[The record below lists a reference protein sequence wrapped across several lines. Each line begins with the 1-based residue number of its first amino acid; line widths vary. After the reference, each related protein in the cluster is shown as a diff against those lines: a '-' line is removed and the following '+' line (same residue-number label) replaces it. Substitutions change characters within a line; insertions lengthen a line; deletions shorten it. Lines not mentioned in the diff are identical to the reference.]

1 MSFTLTN
8 ENYYSQEASMAYM
21 SCSQWKSFRKCE
33 SMALA
38 EIAGDYVRS
47 ESTALLVGSYVDS
60 YFEGTLDIFKAQHPN
75 IFKRDGSLKAE
86 YMQAEQIIARIEQDP
101 LFTKYMS
108 GEKQRIMT
116 DEIAG
121 VPFKIKMDSYHPDKC
136 IVDLKIVRD
145 FEPMWS
151 PEVHSKVPFV
161 EFWGYDFQGAIYQE
175 IERQNSG
182 KQLPFF
188 IAAATKEPVTDIE
201 VMQIPQERLDYCLGI
216 VKETA
221 PRFHALK
228 IGQLDDA
235 CRCGKCDWCKQT
247 KILTAP
253 IDYRDLGF
261 IFKED

>member
-1 MSFTLTN
+1 MNDFVLTN
-8 ENYYSQEASMAYM
+8 ENYYTQEASLAYM

-33 SMALA
+33 DMALA
-38 EIAGDYVRS
+38 EIAGDYVRP

-60 YFEGTLDIFKAQHPN
+60 HFEGTLDIFKAQHPN

-86 YMQAEQIIARIEQDP
+86 YAQAEEIISRIERDK

-116 DEIAG
+116 GKIAG
-121 VPFKIKMDSYHPDKC
+121 VPFKIKMDSYHPGKA

-145 FEPMWS
+145 FQEMWS
-151 PEVHSKVPFV
+151 PEEHAKVKFV

-182 KQLPFF
+182 ERLPFF
-188 IAAATKEPVTDIE
+188 IAAATKEPITDIE
-201 VMQIPQERLDYCLGI
+201 VMQIPQDRLDYCLEI
-216 VKETA
+216 VERTA
-221 PRFHALK
+221 PRFQALK
-228 IGQLDDA
+228 LGIEENP
-235 CRCGKCDWCKQT
+235 CRCEKCDWCKIT

-253 IDYRDLGF
+253 IDYRNLGN
-261 IFKED
+261 D